1 RILFPNLLVLVLFLS
16 TFLYRKVKLP
26 FPRNSLSNNG
36 ASILFRQCQVRLLPL
51 DGPGLPNTDLF
62 YKLLLWLLLIQAS
75 LPVIRQKNLFYS
87 EHYVLFRCYFH
98 SLLQIKAFEKL
109 PLPAPFVN
117 DLTYER
123 CREPIWL
130 THDQWPPL
138 ATACQHLALLEY
150 VLSLASVQITR

>member
-1 RILFPNLLVLVLFLS
+1 M
-16 TFLYRKVKLP
+16 LP

-51 DGPGLPNTDLF
+51 DGPVLPTTGLF

-75 LPVIRQKNLFYS
+75 LRVIRQKTLSYT
-87 EHYVLFRCYFH
+87 EHYVRFGCYFH
-98 SLLQIKAFEKL
+98 SLLQLKKFKRL
-109 PLPAPFVN
+109 LFPAPFVN
-117 DLTYER
+117 DLAYER

>member
-1 RILFPNLLVLVLFLS
+1 MLISGIEHFLLLYLFFYND
-16 TFLYRKVKLP
+16 
-26 FPRNSLSNNG
+26 
-36 ASILFRQCQVRLLPL
+36 LLPSNFL
-51 DGPGLPNTDLF
+51 LFSLHDALPIYGLLF
-62 YKLLLWLLLIQAS
+62 WLLLIQAS
-75 LPVIRQKNLFYS
+75 LPVIKKKNLFYS
-87 EHYVLFRCYFH
+87 ENYVLFRCYFH
-98 SLLQIKAFEKL
+98 SLLQIKEFEKL

-117 DLTYER
+117 DLAYER